1 MFFLSSFA
9 FILLIIFSAIT
20 CWGLFSKPNDL
31 PSWTHKHDKIWHTL
45 AFAGLAF
52 LAKVAWIS
60 AAAWLIWL
68 ILTVIGLISEV
79 IQEKIAVGR
88 RFSWGDALANTLGAA
103 FGVALSAVIGNHF
116 FLATV

>member
-1 MFFLSSFA
+1 MVFLSYFA
-9 FILLIIFSAIT
+9 FILLLIFSALI

-60 AAAWLIWL
+60 ATAWLIWL
-68 ILTVIGLISEV
+68 ILSVIGLISEV
-79 IQEKIAVGR
+79 IQEKFAVGR

-103 FGVALSAVIGNHF
+103 FGVGISALLWNRF
-116 FLATV
+116 FLEAV